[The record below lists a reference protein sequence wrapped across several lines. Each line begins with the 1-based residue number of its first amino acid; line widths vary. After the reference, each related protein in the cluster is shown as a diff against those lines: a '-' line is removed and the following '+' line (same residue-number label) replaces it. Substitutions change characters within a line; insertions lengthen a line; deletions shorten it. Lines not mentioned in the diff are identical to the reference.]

1 MSSDLWEKS
10 LKILSLD
17 GRIDPVV
24 YDSIL
29 SKIRQIHFEDGILV
43 LAARDPFSLNIVKGN
58 ELSSIVTEAVGV
70 VNGSPVSVKFIKE
83 GDENSLRTSVISEKK
98 VISQNNQTETN
109 KLTDDFT
116 FDNFIVGDCNR
127 FAHATAVSVANN
139 PGSRQRN
146 PFYLWGNSGLGKT
159 HLMKAIGYAIQQ
171 KFKNKR
177 VLYTTCEEFTRAF
190 VQCRMGADY
199 DSFRNKYRSVD
210 VLIIDDIQFLIGKT
224 ETINEFF
231 NTFEALT
238 SEGKQIIISSDKAPN
253 NLIDFDERLTSRFQN
268 GIFMDIQPPD
278 FETRKAIFLSKM
290 KSDSVE
296 LDDEIVDYVCE
307 NITNNVRELNGA
319 YNTISSYLSLSNG
332 KIDVET
338 TKNILSSMI
347 SPNKKKYV
355 TPEMIMNSVS
365 RYYSISVEHM
375 TSSKRNADIAT
386 ARSIA
391 MYLMRDILDYTYD
404 KIGKFFGGRKYS
416 TVINSINNVDEDP
429 ELKKEAEEI
438 KKRINE

>member
-17 GRIDPVV
+17 DRIDSVV

-29 SKIRQIHFEDGILV
+29 SRIRQIHLENGILV
-43 LAARDPFSLNIVKGN
+43 LAARDDFSLKIVKGN
-58 ELSSIVTEAVGV
+58 ELSSIITEAVSV

-83 GDENSLRTSVISEKK
+83 GDENSLRTSVISERK
-98 VISQNNQTETN
+98 VISNNNQIEVSR
-109 KLTDDFT
+109 LSDEFT
-116 FDNFIVGDCNR
+116 FNNFIVGDCNR

-139 PGSRQRN
+139 PGTRQRN
-146 PFYLWGNSGLGKT
+146 PFYIWGNSGLGKT
-159 HLMKAIGYAIQQ
+159 HLMKAIGYAVQEN
-171 KFKNKR
+171 FKNKR

-199 DSFRNKYRSVD
+199 DAFRNKYRSVD
-210 VLIIDDIQFLIGKT
+210 VLIIDDIQFLIGKN

-253 NLIDFDERLTSRFQN
+253 NLIDFDSRLTSRFQN
-268 GIFMDIQPPD
+268 GILTDLQPPD
-278 FETRKAIFLSKM
+278 FETRKAIFMSRM
-290 KSDSVE
+290 KSDAIE
-296 LDDEIVDYVCE
+296 LDEDIIDYVCE
-307 NITNNVRELNGA
+307 NITSNVRELNGA
-319 YNTISSYLSLSNG
+319 YNTLSSYLSLSNG
-332 KIDVET
+332 KIDIET

-347 SPNKKKYV
+347 SPNKKKYI

-365 RYYSISVEHM
+365 RYYDISVEQM
-375 TSSKRNADIAT
+375 TSSKRNAEIAT

-391 MYLMRDILDYTYD
+391 MYLIRDILDYTYD
-404 KIGKFFGGRKYS
+404 KIGKLFGGRKYS
-416 TVINSINNVDEDP
+416 TVINSINNVDEN
-429 ELKKEAEEI
+429 EQLKKEAEEI